1 MERIIKFGVV
11 GLGRGLR
18 VMSELVGEDNIAL
31 TAVCDTDPQKRE
43 AALTQ
48 LNKLGVEEPGC
59 FADYDRML
67 EADIDAVY
75 IATDAIYHVPFVIK
89 ALEAGKHVISEIPAV
104 NSLEEAKQLKAAVLA
119 HPELKYMTGEN
130 CCYWGN
136 LQAWKTM
143 YADGKLGQTVYAESE
158 YFHSVAD
165 FRTFKE
171 VDYPKEHWRSFNP
184 AIKYLT
190 HNLGPLLYIMDDR
203 CVSVSCQVPDVKYNP
218 FTSAE
223 NQNGIALFKT
233 AKGAVIRIFICF
245 GAYAGFGHNFRII
258 GTRGTLQT
266 DANKELTRANSFAR
280 FSDVPGSRDHLIE
293 LPMTIESFG
302 GGKGGHGG
310 ADKKMVLDFVK
321 CILEDTKPP
330 IDVDM
335 GIAISLPGII
345 ATESARQGG
354 ALLEIPEV

>member
-11 GLGRGLR
+11 GLGRGLQ
-18 VMSELVGEDNIAL
+18 VMSELPGEDNVVLSAI
-31 TAVCDTDPQKRE
+31 CDINPQKRE
-43 AALTQ
+43 AALAQ
-48 LNKLGVEEPGC
+48 LKHQGAGEPLC
-59 FADYDRML
+59 FADFDEML
-67 EADIDAVY
+67 TSDIDAVY

-104 NSLEEAKQLKAAVLA
+104 NSLEEARALKAAVLS

-136 LQAWKTM
+136 LQAWKAM
-143 YADGKLGQTVYAESE
+143 YDQGKLGQTVYAESE
-158 YFHSVAD
+158 YFHCVAD
-165 FRTFKE
+165 FRNFKE
-171 VDYPKEHWRSFNP
+171 ENYPKDHWRSFNP

-233 AKGAVIRIFICF
+233 AKGAVIRILICF
-245 GAYAGFGHNFRII
+245 GAYTGFGHNFRII

-266 DANKELTRANSFAR
+266 DANRDLSVANSFAR
-280 FSDVPGSRDHLIE
+280 FSDIPGSRDHLIE

-321 CILEDTKPP
+321 CILEDTRPP

-354 ALLEIPEV
+354 VLLEIPEV

>member
-1 MERIIKFGVV
+1 MEKTIKFGVV

-18 VMSELVGEDNIAL
+18 VMSEIVGEDNVLLAAI
-31 TAVCDTDPQKRE
+31 CDSNPQKRKD
-43 AALTQ
+43 ALAHFET
-48 LNKLGVEEPGC
+48 LGVKDLPC
-59 FADYDRML
+59 FADYEEML
-67 EADIDAVY
+67 KADIDAVY
-75 IATDAIYHVPFVIK
+75 IATDAICHVPFAVK
-89 ALEAGKHVISEIPAV
+89 ALEAGKHVLSEIPAV
-104 NSLEEAKQLKAAVLA
+104 NSLEEAQILKETVMA

-143 YADGKLGQTVYAESE
+143 YDEGKLGQTVYAESE

-165 FRTFKE
+165 FRAFKE
-171 VDYPKEHWRSFNP
+171 ENYPKDHWRSFNP

-190 HNLGPLLYIMDDR
+190 HNLGPLLYIMNDR
-203 CVSVSCQVPDVKYNP
+203 CISVSCMVPDVKYNP

-233 AKGAVIRIFICF
+233 EKGAVIRIFICF

-266 DANKELTRANSFAR
+266 DANKELSGAQSYAR
-280 FSDVPGSRDHLIE
+280 FSDIPGSRDHLIE

-335 GIAISLPGII
+335 GINISLPGII

-354 ALLEIPEV
+354 VLLEIPEV